1 MLDGACRVDQLM
13 DTVTEYDM
21 PAVAITDHGVMY
33 GAIDFYQAARQ
44 RGILPII
51 GCEMYVAAGS
61 RFDRGGAPKSGQYH
75 LVLLATNATGY
86 HNLITLSSKAHL
98 EGFYYKPRID
108 KELLAEHRDGLIAL
122 TACLHGET
130 AHVLS
135 EGRPADAE
143 RVLGEYADIMGR
155 DNLYVEIQDH
165 GLPDQRR
172 VNTHLPGLAKRMGLP
187 LVATNDVH
195 YLKREHA
202 DAHEV
207 MLCLQTQTV
216 MSDPNRMR
224 YRTPEFYLKTRAEME
239 QLFPDLPEALDN
251 TLAVAERC
259 QLEIEFNQMHFP
271 SFDTP
276 DGQSQKAYL
285 IRLCMEGIARR
296 YGIKDPAHPGTP
308 EENAILARFKEEL
321 HVIEKTGF
329 INYFLVVWDFVRF
342 AHEQGIPV
350 GPGRGSGGGSLVAYV
365 LGITAIDPLRYE
377 LIFERFLNPER
388 VSPPDF
394 DIDFCQARRGEVI
407 QYVKERYGRDNV
419 AQIIT
424 FGSLGPKLVIRDV
437 GRVLEIPYGTC
448 DRLAKMVPDDP
459 KMTLERA
466 LDMNPE
472 LQTAYNTEPECRRI
486 LDYGFVLEGLYRNPG
501 THAAGV
507 VIGEKPLIEIVPLT
521 IDKDKQPV
529 TQYTMEPLGEL
540 GLLKMD
546 FLGLK
551 TLTVIQETL
560 DLVQRF
566 HGRAIDLDT
575 VPFDDAPTYA
585 LLNRGDTIGVFQL
598 ESTGMRDLVRRVGIG
613 RIEDLIAMIA
623 LYRPGPMNMLPDY
636 VARKTGKAEV
646 TYDHPL
652 LEPILAET
660 YGVMLYQEQVQKAA
674 NVLAGYSLGEADMLR
689 RAMSKKK
696 ADVMEKQ
703 RETFIAGCRDAHKIP
718 PRQAARI
725 FDLMAQFAGYGF
737 NKAHS
742 AGYGIIAYQTAYLK
756 ANDPAE
762 FMSALLS
769 SEIGNFD
776 KIPVFIA
783 EAGEMGLTIH
793 APDINRSGVRFEPH
807 ENGIL
812 YGLAGIKNVGPGV
825 SETIVAE
832 RDAHGPYTSLVDF
845 CSRLDG
851 QCANK
856 KVIES
861 LVRCGACDS
870 LGLHRARLFNGI
882 DFAMARAASL
892 LRDRRAGQGS
902 LFDLIEDDAA
912 APERDALPDCD
923 PWHESELLSGE
934 RELLGIYLTG
944 HPLTQYAKLLQR
956 YQLSTVQGLAQ
967 LEDKAYTR
975 LGGILSKIEK
985 RMTRRKEP
993 MAVLTLED
1001 LDGWTEVLVFPE
1013 AFQKYGMYLE
1023 PERAV
1028 LICGSISRR
1037 DDQPK
1042 LIAAE
1047 IYPLA
1052 DAPKHFATRVGIH
1065 VPAGSAD
1072 NGILARVKDVL
1083 RLHPGPV
1090 PVVICLQYPTG
1101 DKVFLSTGS
1110 ALHVTPDDAFVD
1122 AIEDTLGERSVY
1134 VAVSSSACKNG
1145 PPQRRFARRAG

>member
-13 DTVTEYDM
+13 DSVAEYDM

-33 GAIDFYQAARQ
+33 GVIDFYQAAEK
-44 RGILPII
+44 RGIQPII

-61 RFDRGGAPKSGQYH
+61 RFDRAGAQKTGQYH

-86 HNLITLSSKAHL
+86 ENLVTLSSKAYL

-108 KELLAEHRDGLIAL
+108 KDLLAEHHDGLIAL

-130 AHVLS
+130 AHLAS
-135 EGRPADAE
+135 AGRLEDAE
-143 RVLGEYADIMGR
+143 RVIGVYADIMGR
-155 DNLYVEIQDH
+155 DNLFIEIQDH

-172 VNTHLPGLAKRMGLP
+172 VNKVLPGLARRMGLP

-202 DAHEV
+202 EAHEV

-224 YRTPEFYLKTRAEME
+224 YQTPEFYLKTRAEME
-239 QLFPDLPEALDN
+239 RLFPDLPEALDA
-251 TLAVAERC
+251 TLAIAERC
-259 QLEIEFNQMHFP
+259 QLEIEFNRMHFP
-271 SFDTP
+271 TFDTP
-276 DGQSQKAYL
+276 DGLNQKAYL
-285 IRLCMEGIARR
+285 TRLCMEGITRR
-296 YGIKDPAHPGTP
+296 YGIADPAHPATP
-308 EENAILARFKEEL
+308 EAKTVVARFKEEL
-321 HVIEKTGF
+321 QVIEKTGF

-365 LGITAIDPLRYE
+365 LGITAIDPLRYG

-407 QYVKERYGRDNV
+407 QYVKDRYGRDNV

-437 GRVLEIPYGTC
+437 GRVLEIPYGAC
-448 DRLAKMVPDDP
+448 DRYAKMVPDDP

-466 LDMNPE
+466 MEMNPE
-472 LQTAYNTEPECRRI
+472 LHKAYTTEPECRRI
-486 LDYGFVLEGLYRNPG
+486 LDYGFVLQGLYRNPG

-529 TQYTMEPLGEL
+529 TQYTMEPLGDL

-551 TLTVIQETL
+551 TLTVIRETL

-566 HGRAIDLDT
+566 HGATIDLDAL
-575 VPFDDAPTYA
+575 PFDDAPTYA
-585 LLNRGDTIGVFQL
+585 LLNRGDTVGVFQL
-598 ESTGMRDLVRRVGIG
+598 ESTGMRDLVRRVGID

-636 VARKTGKAEV
+636 VARKTGKAKV
-646 TYDHPL
+646 SYDHPL

-703 RETFIAGCRDAHKIP
+703 RETFIAGCKDTHNIP

-756 ANDPAE
+756 ANYPAE

-776 KIPVFIA
+776 KIPVFIG
-783 EAGEMGLTIH
+783 EAGEMGLKIH
-793 APDINRSGVRFEPH
+793 APDVNRSGARFEPH
-807 ENGIL
+807 DSGIR
-812 YGLAGIKNVGPGV
+812 YGLAGIKNVGAGV
-825 SETIVAE
+825 SEAIVAE
-832 RDAHGPYTSLVDF
+832 RVANGPYTSLVDF
-845 CSRLDG
+845 CTRVDG

-861 LVRCGACDS
+861 LVRCGAFDS
-870 LGLHRARLFNGI
+870 LGMHRARLFQGI
-882 DFAMARAASL
+882 DFAMARAASIL
-892 LRDRRAGQGS
+892 SDQRSGQGS
-902 LFDLIEDDAA
+902 LFDLLDAGA
-912 APERDALPDCD
+912 EHPERDALPDCE

-967 LEDKAYTR
+967 LDSKTYTR
-975 LGGILSKIEK
+975 LGGIVSKIEK
-985 RMTRRKEP
+985 RITRRKEQ

-1037 DDQPK
+1037 DEQPK

-1052 DAPKHFATRVGIH
+1052 DAPRHFATRVGIH
-1065 VPAGSAD
+1065 VPAASTD
-1072 NGILARVKDVL
+1072 NGTLARVKDVL

-1090 PVVICLQYPTG
+1090 PVMICLQYPGG
-1101 DKVFLSTGS
+1101 DKVFLNTDT
-1110 ALHVTPDDAFVD
+1110 ALQVMPDDAFIAAV
-1122 AIEDTLGERSVY
+1122 EETLGENSVY
-1134 VAVSSSACKNG
+1134 VAVSSSACKHG
-1145 PPQRRFARRAG
+1145 PPERRFARRAD